1 MSTLEEWTAA
11 VGAGL
16 GLGPDPLSTAQTR
29 TVLDLARDVAHAVD
43 RPAAPLTSYLL
54 GLAVGRGLALPDA
67 ADRIRALAAGWAEST
82 EPAAGPEGLQTP
94 YGALTRPAVTGRA
107 HAAVRQSGR
116 AGCATRTS
124 EGWSM
129 PDPGP
134 ELGTPRSRRGPNP
147 TRRGVL
153 LGAMGLVGLGGTLA
167 GCSTAAVPYDANEA
181 GVPPGGPAPPDMAV
195 GPSSGPASASPMP
208 SSAMPSGAAPK
219 GAAPKEKPAARGV
232 VLGTAGEIPVGGG
245 MVFTA
250 ARVVVTQPTRG
261 QYQAFSAVCTH
272 VGCVV
277 NQVTS
282 GTIDCPCHGS
292 RFKITDGAV
301 VAGPAPSPL
310 PPKQIMIAGGKV
322 VLVS

>member
-1 MSTLEEWTAA
+1 
-11 VGAGL
+11 
-16 GLGPDPLSTAQTR
+16 
-29 TVLDLARDVAHAVD
+29 
-43 RPAAPLTSYLL
+43 
-54 GLAVGRGLALPDA
+54 
-67 ADRIRALAAGWAEST
+67 
-82 EPAAGPEGLQTP
+82 
-94 YGALTRPAVTGRA
+94 
-107 HAAVRQSGR
+107 
-116 AGCATRTS
+116 
-124 EGWSM
+124 M

-250 ARVVVTQPTRG
+250 ARVVVTQPARG
-261 QYQAFSAVCTH
+261 QYRAFSAVCTH

-277 NQVTS
+277 NQVSS

-310 PPKQIMIAGGKV
+310 PKKQIRIVGGKV
-322 VLVS
+322 VLLS